1 MSEPGD
7 VVWATGFAWQRD
19 DDYVGDTEKQRW
31 LAPGVPTGAGHKTLK
46 ELKEF
51 QDFRWLVKNGEV
63 KWTTSVL
70 LPPVASPETLIEKA
84 IVASSIPVGSHRLEN
99 SDEVIYN
106 AHDPKFCEGSPCV
119 IHNLTDHHMRSWPQ
133 HYREDS
139 RLMERI
145 CTHGVGHP
153 DPDLPDQGDKV
164 HGCDGCCIESTAPTR
179 GGYSPGYEA
188 YQFQISNLFEL
199 LAQAEKERDTAEQ
212 RLATAHAEHE
222 KSLTDWARAR
232 EERDQARRELAD
244 LQRLVA
250 AAEANEPVLV
260 HPDWRQ
266 AEIDALAEERDQL
279 KEKVRMLTLVSR
291 HETLV
296 AEAYRLENIIKETSK
311 ERDELNEKLAT
322 EKSIREQ
329 LQRDLDYAERQY
341 IELRRQFDVV
351 VNDRNTLRARCDEL
365 ERGDRHSCGVKCGRQ
380 EERRAV
386 VAWLNKNPQG
396 WARQW
401 SLAGRIERGEHDV

>member
-7 VVWATGFAWQRD
+7 VVWSDGRTWQRD
-19 DDYVGDTEKQRW
+19 ASPIRKDTKAWWYNPKAHTEALGWTTMANLRRSDDF
-31 LAPGVPTGAGHKTLK
+31 A
-46 ELKEF
+46 
-51 QDFRWLVKNGEV
+51 WLVKDGIPI
-63 KWTTSVL
+63 VL
-70 LPPVASPETLIEKA
+70 NALAVYHALDSFADFVAKRGADAALTAE
-84 IVASSIPVGSHRLEN
+84 R
-99 SDEVIYN
+99 DE
-106 AHDPKFCEGSPCV
+106 
-119 IHNLTDHHMRSWPQ
+119 LL
-133 HYREDS
+133 S
-139 RLMERI
+139 RLADVRAELEPWGLER
-145 CTHGVGHP
+145 
-153 DPDLPDQGDKV
+153 L
-164 HGCDGCCIESTAPTR
+164 AR
-179 GGYSPGYEA
+179 G
-188 YQFQISNLFEL
+188 NRTL
-199 LAQAEKERDTAEQ
+199 AEQ
-212 RLATAHAEHE
+212 VHDIRQSWTALRDANRHNVSRADAVEQQLATAHAEHE

-232 EERDQARRELAD
+232 EERDQALRGLAD

-266 AEIDALAEERDQL
+266 AEFDALTEERDQL

-365 ERGDRHSCGVKCGRQ
+365 ERGDRYS
-380 EERRAV
+380 
-386 VAWLNKNPQG
+386 
-396 WARQW
+396 
-401 SLAGRIERGEHDV
+401 

>member
-1 MSEPGD
+1 MLAVTIPATTSGAHAMSESGD
-7 VVWATGFAWQRD
+7 VVWSDGKSWQRGI
-19 DDYVGDTEKQRW
+19 YGSARGVKAWWVNPAVGT
-31 LAPGVPTGAGHKTLK
+31 ATLE
-46 ELKEF
+46 ELRHAD
-51 QDFRWLVKNGEV
+51 DFRWLVRDGKRV
-63 KWTTSVL
+63 VHADDC
-70 LPPVASPETLIEKA
+70 PPQVA
-84 IVASSIPVGSHRLEN
+84 
-99 SDEVIYN
+99 
-106 AHDPKFCEGSPCV
+106 
-119 IHNLTDHHMRSWPQ
+119 
-133 HYREDS
+133 
-139 RLMERI
+139 
-145 CTHGVGHP
+145 
-153 DPDLPDQGDKV
+153 
-164 HGCDGCCIESTAPTR
+164 
-179 GGYSPGYEA
+179 YEA
-188 YQFQISNLFEL
+188 YAFQASNLWEL

-212 RLATAHAEHE
+212 QLATAQ

-329 LQRDLDYAERQY
+329 LQRNLDYAERQY

-365 ERGDRHSCGVKCGRQ
+365 ERGDRYSCGFKCGRQ

>member
-1 MSEPGD
+1 MSRPGD
-7 VVWATGFAWQRD
+7 VVWSGGRAWQRGRYGSAVD
-19 DDYVGDTEKQRW
+19 VKAWWVNPAVGT
-31 LAPGVPTGAGHKTLK
+31 ATLHT
-46 ELKEF
+46 LRMAD
-51 QDFRWLVKNGEV
+51 DFRWLVKDGIPI
-63 KWTTSVL
+63 VL
-70 LPPVASPETLIEKA
+70 NALAVYHALDSFADFVAKRDA
-84 IVASSIPVGSHRLEN
+84 DA
-99 SDEVIYN
+99 
-106 AHDPKFCEGSPCV
+106 
-119 IHNLTDHHMRSWPQ
+119 
-133 HYREDS
+133 
-139 RLMERI
+139 
-145 CTHGVGHP
+145 
-153 DPDLPDQGDKV
+153 
-164 HGCDGCCIESTAPTR
+164 
-179 GGYSPGYEA
+179 
-188 YQFQISNLFEL
+188 EL
-199 LAQAEKERDTAEQ
+199 AAERDALLSRADAAEQ
-212 RLATAHAEHE
+212 QLATAHAEHE
-222 KSLTDWARAR
+222 KLLTDWVRVR
-232 EERDQARRELAD
+232 EERDQVERELAD
-244 LQRLVA
+244 LQWLVA

-322 EKSIREQ
+322 EMGIREQ
-329 LQRDLDYAERQY
+329 IQRNCDYADKQNL
-341 IELRRQFDVV
+341 ELRRQFDVV
-351 VNDRNTLRARCDEL
+351 IDDRNILRARCDEL

>member
-1 MSEPGD
+1 MSCPGD
-7 VVWATGFAWQRD
+7 VVWADGVAWQRD

-31 LAPGVPTGAGHKTLK
+31 LAPAAPTGAGHKTLK

-119 IHNLTDHHMRSWPQ
+119 IHNLTDHHMRSWQQ
-133 HYREDS
+133 HYREDN

-164 HGCDGCCIESTAPTR
+164 HRCDGCCIESTAPTR

-199 LAQAEKERDTAEQ
+199 LAQAEKDRDNAAAALASMTEQRDTLAEQ
-212 RLATAHAEHE
+212 LG
-222 KSLTDWARAR
+222 
-232 EERDQARRELAD
+232 
-244 LQRLVA
+244 
-250 AAEANEPVLV
+250 
-260 HPDWRQ
+260 
-266 AEIDALAEERDQL
+266 AEIGNR
-279 KEKVRMLTLVSR
+279 
-291 HETLV
+291 
-296 AEAYRLENIIKETSK
+296 EA
-311 ERDELNEKLAT
+311 
-322 EKSIREQ
+322 
-329 LQRDLDYAERQY
+329 AERQMAKA
-341 IELRRQFDVV
+341 LARSVSWPKSPPSVTTSRASTTRPSTAR
-351 VNDRNTLRARCDEL
+351 VN
-365 ERGDRHSCGVKCGRQ
+365 
-380 EERRAV
+380 
-386 VAWLNKNPQG
+386 WLPNAPCC
-396 WARQW
+396 
-401 SLAGRIERGEHDV
+401 

>member
-1 MSEPGD
+1 
-7 VVWATGFAWQRD
+7 
-19 DDYVGDTEKQRW
+19 
-31 LAPGVPTGAGHKTLK
+31 
-46 ELKEF
+46 
-51 QDFRWLVKNGEV
+51 
-63 KWTTSVL
+63 
-70 LPPVASPETLIEKA
+70 
-84 IVASSIPVGSHRLEN
+84 
-99 SDEVIYN
+99 
-106 AHDPKFCEGSPCV
+106 
-119 IHNLTDHHMRSWPQ
+119 
-133 HYREDS
+133 
-139 RLMERI
+139 
-145 CTHGVGHP
+145 
-153 DPDLPDQGDKV
+153 
-164 HGCDGCCIESTAPTR
+164 
-179 GGYSPGYEA
+179 
-188 YQFQISNLFEL
+188 
-199 LAQAEKERDTAEQ
+199 
-212 RLATAHAEHE
+212 
-222 KSLTDWARAR
+222 
-232 EERDQARRELAD
+232 
-244 LQRLVA
+244 LVA

-365 ERGDRHSCGVKCGRQ
+365 ERGDRYSCGFKCGQQ